1 MHAVYFPPE
10 VGGLESHVFF
20 LCREL
25 VARGHR
31 VDVVT
36 SRSRPDLPMH
46 EVADGVH
53 VWRTWMP
60 ARSTAGW
67 AAHALCS
74 TPRLTALAAEA
85 DVLHA
90 QDIAGVLP
98 CLFAQRVRGA
108 PVVTTYHSSH
118 FLARATSRLWRPLFR
133 FYLHAADRSLAT
145 SAEIA
150 AVAERIAPGV
160 RVEPVT
166 NGVDTSFF
174 RRVPPA
180 LPSPPAGRF
189 RIVVPRRLVAK
200 NGVQYVV
207 RALPAILE
215 QLDVEVVVIGEGPER
230 GTLEGLAA
238 ELGVAGRVS
247 FLGAHPHAEMPAL
260 LSSGD
265 LVVIPSL
272 VEATSVA
279 ALEAMACE
287 LPVAASCV
295 GGLPEIVD
303 ESVGALF
310 EPADP
315 SSLARAVVQLLAG
328 GGARELGARA
338 RRRVEERWSN
348 ARLVDRHLEVY
359 QEAVAR
365 RRAVSPEVGRAI

>member
-10 VGGLESHVFF
+10 IGGLESHVFF
-20 LCREL
+20 LCKEL
-25 VARGHR
+25 AARGHG

-36 SRSRPDLPMH
+36 SRSRPGLARN
-46 EVADGVH
+46 EVVEGVR

-60 ARSTAGW
+60 ARDTVGW

-74 TPRLTALAAEA
+74 SPRLCALAAEA

-90 QDIAGVLP
+90 QDIAAVLP
-98 CLFAQRVRGA
+98 CLMAQRVRGA

-118 FLARATSRLWRPLFR
+118 FLARADSRFWRPLFR
-133 FYLHAADRSLAT
+133 FYLRAADRNLAT
-145 SAEIA
+145 SFEIA
-150 AVAERIAPGV
+150 AVAQRIAPGV
-160 RVEPVT
+160 RVEPMT

-174 RRVPPA
+174 RRVSPA
-180 LPSPPAGRF
+180 LPAPPPGRA
-189 RIVVPRRLVAK
+189 RLIVPRRLFAK
-200 NGVQYVV
+200 NGVEYLV

-215 QLDVEVVVIGEGPER
+215 RTDVEAVLIGDGPQRTALER
-230 GTLEGLAA
+230 LCA
-238 ELGVAGRVS
+238 ELGVTDRMT
-247 FLGAHPHAEMPAL
+247 FLGARPHREMPAI

-265 LVVIPSL
+265 VAVVPSL

-287 LPVAASCV
+287 LPVAASRV

-303 ESVGALF
+303 EEVGALF

-315 SSLARAVVQLLAG
+315 ASLARAVVQLLEG
-328 GGARELGARA
+328 GRARELGARA

-348 ARLVDRHLEVY
+348 KRLVDRHLEVY
-359 QEAVAR
+359 EGAVAR
-365 RRAVSPEVGRAI
+365 RRSA